1 MNQLVCHIDLFSLE
15 QEIYQI
21 KEINTAPT
29 LLGVCK
35 LSSLGET
42 LAALC
47 SKFNSTKIHLYGN
60 ASYIE
65 EEVIKTFNLHYK
77 NNIKIEV
84 N

>member
-1 MNQLVCHIDLFSLE
+1 MSQLICHIDLFSIE
-15 QEIYQI
+15 QEIYLYEVN
-21 KEINTAPT
+21 KAPT

-35 LSSLGET
+35 LSSLGEA

-47 SKFNSTKIHLYGN
+47 PEINAQKIHLYGN

-65 EEVIKTFNLHYK
+65 EEVIKTFNLNYK
-77 NNIKIEV
+77 NNIEIEV